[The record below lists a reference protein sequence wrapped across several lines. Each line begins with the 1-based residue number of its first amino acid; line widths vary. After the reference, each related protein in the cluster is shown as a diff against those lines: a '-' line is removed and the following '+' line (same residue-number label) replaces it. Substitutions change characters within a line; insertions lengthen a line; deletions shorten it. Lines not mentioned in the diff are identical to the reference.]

1 MADPH
6 PHLPHIGRHTPLT
19 TYRLQLTP
27 DFTFG
32 DAAGVLPYLVDLG
45 VTDVY
50 LSPILQP
57 VPGSRHGY
65 DVVDHTHV
73 NAELGGRSAFEAFTT
88 RAHSLGL
95 HIVVDIVPNHMA
107 VPTPVW
113 QNRAMW
119 SVLKLGAKSPYARW
133 FDVEDG
139 QQFLMPVLG
148 ARIGQVLT
156 RGELELTRMEI
167 PTEPEEGEQWVLRYY
182 DHVFP
187 VAGGT
192 ESLPMHVLLERQTY
206 RLAHWKVGDEELNY
220 RRFFDVDTLA
230 GIRVERPEVFD
241 ATHALLFDLFDAGH
255 IDSFRVDHPDGL
267 ADPRGYFQ
275 RLWDRT
281 GGAWTAAEKIL
292 GSEEMLPADWP
303 VCGTTG
309 YDTSWRIHALQVD
322 PGAAMPL
329 GAVMQEIA
337 GDSPSSFP
345 KVVSAAKRDVID
357 TSLSAEVRRLANLVW
372 EICQRDLRLRDH
384 TFRSIVECLRALIV
398 EMDRYRAYVVPGTAT
413 PQSSRDVLTAARDR
427 AFLGLDP
434 DLEDTL
440 DVLLALV
447 QGDEVGSA
455 GLSTRDDRRSEVVVR
470 FQQVC
475 GAVMAKGVEDTAF
488 YRWTHLVSLT
498 EVGGV
503 PDRFGLDL
511 DAFHAFES
519 QLQENWPATM
529 TAGTTHDSKRG
540 EDVRARLA
548 AFTCYPLEWAA
559 LVQELRFVTEPRR
572 PAQLDGRAENLL
584 WQTLAAT
591 WTDTDAMT
599 ASRLEAYL
607 TKASREQ
614 KTWTSWTS
622 PDTEREEEFLGFAT
636 TCLADDAVISL
647 LDAWHARTASAQRTC
662 VLVTKALQMT
672 VPGVADIYQG
682 SEVTRTSLVDP
693 DNRRPVDFEDLAV
706 SLTRVREGHHEDLDD
721 QKLRLTSAIAHL
733 RQREKWAF
741 VSPESTYTALPTS
754 SGHAVAFARGDHTGP
769 RALTIAMRL
778 PRTLADIGGW
788 EEHTVVL
795 PEGHWHD
802 ILSGRT
808 HAGGAVRLANLLGT
822 EPVVLLEAQGTPEGA
837 PVPHPQ
843 TTTQSVSAATSQSP
857 RTTAAVPADATQG
870 APGGRPG
877 DK

>member
-73 NAELGGRSAFEAFTT
+73 NAELGGREAFEAFSA
-88 RAHSLGL
+88 RAHALGL
-95 HIVVDIVPNHMA
+95 HVVVDIVPNHMA

-139 QQFLMPVLG
+139 EQVLMPVLG

-156 RGELELTRMEI
+156 RGELELTRMVV
-167 PTEPEEGEQWVLRYY
+167 PTEPEVGEQWVLRYY

-187 VAGGT
+187 VAEGS

-241 ATHALLFDLFDAGH
+241 ATHALLFDLFDHGH

-275 RLWDRT
+275 HLCDRT

-292 GSEEMLPADWP
+292 GEDEMLPADWA

-309 YDTSWRIHALQVD
+309 YDTSWRIHSLQVD
-322 PGAAMPL
+322 PAAAMPM
-329 GAVMQEIA
+329 GAVMQELA
-337 GDSPSSFP
+337 GDSPSSLP
-345 KVVSAAKRDVID
+345 RVVATAKRDVID

-398 EMDRYRAYVVPGTAT
+398 EMDRYRAYVVPGAST
-413 PQSSRDVLTAARDR
+413 PQSSREVLTEARKR

-440 DVLLALV
+440 DVLVALV
-447 QGDEVGSA
+447 LGDEVGSA
-455 GLSTRDDRRSEVVVR
+455 GLSSRDDRRAEVVVR

-498 EVGGV
+498 EVGGA

-572 PAQLDGRAENLL
+572 PGHLDGRTENLL
-584 WQTLAAT
+584 WQTLGAT
-591 WTDTDAMT
+591 WTTTDPMT
-599 ASRLEAYL
+599 SSRLVEYL
-607 TKASREQ
+607 TKAAREQ

-622 PDTEREEEFLGFAT
+622 PDLEREEELMGFAT

-647 LDAWHARTASAQRTC
+647 LDAWHTRTAAAQRTC
-662 VLVTKALQMT
+662 ILVTKALQMT
-672 VPGVADIYQG
+672 VPGVADVYQG

-693 DNRRPVDFEDLAV
+693 DNRRPVDFETLV
-706 SLTRVREGHHEDLDD
+706 GLLKGVHEGQVAGLDAE
-721 QKLRLTSAIAHL
+721 KLRLTSAVGHL

-741 VSPESTYTALPTS
+741 VSPESTYAALPTS
-754 SGHAVAFARGDHTGP
+754 SGHAIAFARGDHTGP
-769 RALTIAMRL
+769 RAVTVATRL

-795 PEGHWHD
+795 PAGRWRD
-802 ILSGRT
+802 ILGGRI
-808 HAGGAVRLANLLGT
+808 HEGGPVRLAGLLGT
-822 EPVVLLEAQGTPEGA
+822 DPVVVLEAVDTKPEE
-837 PVPHPQ
+837 
-843 TTTQSVSAATSQSP
+843 
-857 RTTAAVPADATQG
+857 DE
-870 APGGRPG
+870 
-877 DK
+877 